1 MTEEKR
7 VKKTSDEKLE
17 FCVSVVVDV
26 IESLRDAEEEA
37 VCRGTFPQDRGVR
50 PCCAV
55 FERVASD
62 GKLPPATV
70 FRALPRYQKYESGTV
85 VIERGKRGTEIWQTV
100 ITFVAEM
107 FVKPIYNI
115 DRASQFLA
123 AVDFFRFW
131 PLPRGCGKTRTI
143 IEDLKEKLGIY
154 DEEED
159 ETMITD
165 TTLDFQEPENKTFAF
180 PAGEPRIGELCRTDD
195 GGVFLC
201 VANDGIDSGC
211 DDCDLGPGFDVE
223 TCSYYKLCSA
233 FHRADGVRVRF
244 LAVENLAEFVAASLN
259 EAPRRAKGSDNNV

>member
-7 VKKTSDEKLE
+7 VKRTD
-17 FCVSVVVDV
+17 
-26 IESLRDAEEEA
+26 DAELERI
-37 VCRGTFPQDRGVR
+37 VCGIVNTIEWVSGYDRPIECSEGFPQDRGVR
-50 PCCAV
+50 PCFGV
-55 FERVASD
+55 FNRVAVD
-62 GKLPPATV
+62 GKLPPAIV
-70 FRALPRYQKYESGTV
+70 FRALPNYRKHKSGTV
-85 VIERGKRGTEIWQTV
+85 VIERLPTNDGSWRMRV
-100 ITFVAEM
+100 TFVAEM
-107 FVKPIYNI
+107 FVKPICNI
-115 DRASQFLA
+115 VRASQFLA

-131 PLPRGCGKTRTI
+131 PLPRGCGKTRTV

-201 VANDGIDSGC
+201 VANDAIDSGC
-211 DDCDLGPGFDVE
+211 DDCDLCPRFDVE
-223 TCSYYKLCSA
+223 TCPYYKLCSA

-244 LAVENLAEFVAASLN
+244 LAVENLTEFVAASLN
-259 EAPRRAKGSDNNV
+259 EAPRRAKGYDENV